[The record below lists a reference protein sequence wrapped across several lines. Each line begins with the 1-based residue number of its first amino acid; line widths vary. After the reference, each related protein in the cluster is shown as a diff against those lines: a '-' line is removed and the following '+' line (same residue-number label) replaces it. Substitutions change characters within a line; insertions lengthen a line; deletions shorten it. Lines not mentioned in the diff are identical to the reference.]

1 MDINEYK
8 LYLTNEC
15 VSTAQSSGTTPDE
28 EFISYMIE
36 LFDANEEALELNTC
50 YFEMIGARNRK
61 IQIDGWGYDEADS
74 TFILFISQF
83 DRLNQIQTL
92 TNTDIDVML
101 RKLEAF
107 VENSAS
113 GYIEDNCEFSSEGRQ
128 TAVTLHRYLKYGN
141 VTKFK
146 FYILTN
152 VPLSKAVKS
161 VSKENILD
169 KEVQIS
175 IWDLD
180 RIYKSDINNQQKED
194 ISINVED
201 YVKGGLKCI
210 RAFEEENDEYTAYLA
225 VIPGTMLAKLYG
237 EYGSLLLEGNVRSF
251 LSMTGKV
258 NKGIRATIENQP
270 TYFFTYN
277 NGIATTAKDV
287 VVENDRIKQITN
299 LQIINGGQTTASIF
313 FTKFND
319 KNNLVD
325 LSKVFVPMK
334 LTVVKNLDKYSTVIE
349 KISRY
354 SNTQNKVSDA
364 DFFSNSKFHV
374 EFKQYSEKLYA
385 PVVQGQ
391 LHNTKWFYER
401 ARGSYKQEQ
410 MKMTLAERNKFKSDY
425 PKEQLITKTDLA
437 KYYNCYLRLPHI
449 VSKGAQY
456 NMKNFAEYYE
466 KYLAPKNN
474 GQIETAS
481 KVDEKFYK
489 DCIAMAIIFRKTD
502 KLLQQQ
508 YWFPKGS
515 GYKANIVAYAMSK
528 LFDVIEEKFGGKKR
542 LDFSRIWNEQN
553 LYPELADFMM
563 ELCKLSFSKL
573 TDENRGLLNVT
584 EWAKKEE
591 CWKRVQLADIKLP
604 LSFEATL
611 ISDSEVKEQQRIAK
625 SDKKLDNDVNA
636 QITVVKKGPEF
647 WQKIVSKCSEK
658 GIYINEV
665 QQQDL
670 RVAITMNQKRPPNS
684 FESKRLLKFLKYIE
698 EEGVDVESIPVA
710 TEDEI

>member
-15 VSTAQSSGTTPDE
+15 ITTAESSGTTPDE
-28 EFISYMIE
+28 EFINYMID
-36 LFDANEEALELNTC
+36 LFNENQQALELNSC
-50 YFEMIGARNRK
+50 YFEMTGARNRK
-61 IQIDGWGYDEADS
+61 IQIDGWGYDEADN
-74 TFILFISQF
+74 TFMLFISYF
-83 DRLNQIQTL
+83 DRMNNIPTL
-92 TNTDIDVML
+92 TNTDIDGFL
-101 RKLEAF
+101 RKMEAF
-107 VENSAS
+107 IENAVS
-113 GYIEDNCEFSSEGRQ
+113 GYIEENSEFSSEGRQ
-128 TAVTLHRYLKYGN
+128 TAATLHRYFVNGL

-146 FYILTN
+146 FFILSN
-152 VPLSKAVKS
+152 VLLSNSVKN
-161 VSKENILD
+161 VSKEKVLD
-169 KEVQIS
+169 KEVQID
-175 IWDLD
+175 IWDLA
-180 RIYKSDINNQQKED
+180 RIYKSDSNNQQKED

-225 VIPGTMLAKLYG
+225 VVPGTMLYSLYG
-237 EYGSLLLEGNVRSF
+237 EYGSRLLEGNVRSF

-258 NKGIRATIENQP
+258 NKGIKNTIENQP

-287 VVENDRIKQITN
+287 VVENDRIKNITN

-319 KNNLVD
+319 KNNVVD

-334 LTVVKNLDKYSTVIE
+334 LTVVKNQDKYSTFIE

-364 DFFSNSKFHV
+364 DFFSNSRFHV
-374 EFKQYSEKLYA
+374 EFKEYSEKIYA
-385 PVVQGQ
+385 PVVQGT
-391 LHNTKWFYER
+391 LHNTRWFYER

-410 MKMTLAERNKFKSDY
+410 MKMTPAQRNKFKADY
-425 PKEQLITKTDLA
+425 PKDQLITKTDLA

-466 KYLAPKNN
+466 KYLAPKKS
-474 GQIETAS
+474 GQIDTAS

-489 DCIAMAIIFRKTD
+489 DCIALAIIFRKTD

-508 YWFPKGS
+508 DWFPKGS
-515 GYKANIVAYAMSK
+515 GYKANIVAYAMAK
-528 LFDVIEEKFGGKKR
+528 LFDVVQEKFSSKLRVDLG
-542 LDFSRIWNEQN
+542 RIWNEQN
-553 LYPELADFMM
+553 LYQEFADFMM
-563 ELCKLSFSKL
+563 ELCKLSFAKL
-573 TDENRGLLNVT
+573 TDQNRGLLNVT
-584 EWAKKEE
+584 EWAKKQA
-591 CWKRVQLADIKLP
+591 CWDAIKGVDVKIP
-604 LSFEATL
+604 LNFEMTL
-611 ISDSEVKEQQRIAK
+611 VSDAEVKQQQRAAK
-625 SDKKLDNDVNA
+625 SDKKISNDVNA
-636 QITVVKKGPEF
+636 QITVVEKGPEF
-647 WQKIVSKCSEK
+647 WQKVLSKCSQK

-670 RVAITMNQKRPPNS
+670 RVAITMYQKRPPNS
-684 FESKRLLKFLKYIE
+684 FESKRLLKFLDYAQ
-698 EEGVDVESIPVA
+698 EEGLDLENL
-710 TEDEI
+710 